1 MEEKRILIISGE
13 TSGDI
18 HGAALI
24 EELKHL
30 IPSLKIFGMG
40 GPRMREAGL
49 EGYDAGDMAVVGVA
63 EVVGKLP
70 AILRRFRELK
80 DILNRERIDG
90 VVLIDYPDFNL
101 RFAKEAK
108 KRGIPVIYYISPQVW
123 AWRRGRVKKIARL
136 VDKMLVVFPF
146 EVPIYEEAGVD
157 VEFVGHPLMD
167 RVSCPLDKNE
177 AKAALGYD
185 RTEVIVT
192 LLPGSRKEEISRLL
206 SPMLEGAIEA
216 AEVSRWKVRILIPA
230 SENID
235 ETLLNTLLQGCP
247 EYVKTVEGQMY
258 TALRASDTA
267 VIASGTATLE
277 AAIIGTP
284 MLIVYKLSTLSYM
297 LAKLLVGLEYVGL
310 PNIVSETPIVPELI
324 QGSVTPAN
332 ITEELCWLIE
342 GGATTGEMLQGIA
355 RIRDGCLGKP
365 GASKRAA
372 EAVCRVLGASTGVKP
387 A

>member
-13 TSGDI
+13 ASGDI
-18 HGAALI
+18 HGASLI
-24 EELKHL
+24 EELKEL

-40 GPRMREAGL
+40 GPRMREAGQ
-49 EGYDAGDMAVVGVA
+49 EGFDVGDLAVVGVA

-70 AILRRFRELK
+70 AILRRFKELK
-80 DILNRERIDG
+80 EILDRERIDG
-90 VVLIDYPDFNL
+90 VILIDYPDFNL

-123 AWRRGRVKKIARL
+123 AWRKGRVKKIARL

-157 VEFVGHPLMD
+157 VEFVGHPLLD

-177 AKAALGYD
+177 AKAALGYE

-192 LLPGSRKEEISRLL
+192 LLPGSRKEEADRLL
-206 SPMLEGAIEA
+206 PPMLEGAIEA

-235 ETLLNTLLQGCP
+235 ETLLNSVLEGCP
-247 EYVKTVEGQMY
+247 EYVKTIEGQMY

-277 AAIIGTP
+277 AALIGTP
-284 MLIVYKLSTLSYM
+284 MLIVYKLSTLSFM

-310 PNIVSETPIVPELI
+310 PNIVAEEPIVPELI
-324 QGSVTPAN
+324 QGSVTPAK
-332 ITEELCWLIE
+332 ITEELMWLIE
-342 GGATTGEMLQGIA
+342 GGATTMEMMAGIERIGEV
-355 RIRDGCLGKP
+355 LGKP

-372 EAVCRVLGASTGVKP
+372 EAVYRVLEASTGVKP

>member
-13 TSGDI
+13 ASGDI
-18 HGAALI
+18 HGASLI
-24 EELKHL
+24 EELKEL

-40 GPRMREAGL
+40 GPRMREAGQ
-49 EGYDAGDMAVVGVA
+49 EGFDAGDMAVVGVA

-70 AILRRFRELK
+70 AILRRFKELK
-80 DILNRERIDG
+80 EILDRERIDG
-90 VVLIDYPDFNL
+90 VILIDYPDFNL
-101 RFAKEAK
+101 RFAREAK

-123 AWRRGRVKKIARL
+123 AWRKGRVKKIARL

-157 VEFVGHPLMD
+157 VEFVGHPLLD

-177 AKAALGYD
+177 AKAALGYE

-192 LLPGSRKEEISRLL
+192 LLPGSRKEEAARLL
-206 SPMLEGAIEA
+206 PPMLEGAIEA
-216 AEVSRWKVRILIPA
+216 AEASRWKVRILIPA
-230 SENID
+230 TENID
-235 ETLLNTLLQGCP
+235 ETLLSSVLEGCP

-277 AAIIGTP
+277 AALIGIP
-284 MLIVYKLSTLSYM
+284 MLIVYKLSTLSFM

-310 PNIVSETPIVPELI
+310 PNIVSEKPIVPELI

-332 ITEELCWLIE
+332 ITVELLWLIE
-342 GGATTGEMLQGIA
+342 GGATTMEMMEGIE
-355 RIRDGCLGKP
+355 RIGDVLGKP
-365 GASKRAA
+365 GASKLAA
-372 EAVCRVLGASTGVKP
+372 EVVYRVLEASTGVKP

>member
-1 MEEKRILIISGE
+1 MNGRETYTHHKRGGV
-13 TSGDI
+13 GDI
-18 HGAALI
+18 HGASLI
-24 EELKHL
+24 EELKEL

-40 GPRMREAGL
+40 GPRMREAGQ
-49 EGYDAGDMAVVGVA
+49 EGFDVGDLAVVGVA

-70 AILRRFRELK
+70 AILRRFKELK
-80 DILNRERIDG
+80 EILDRERIDG
-90 VVLIDYPDFNL
+90 VILIDYPDFNL

-123 AWRRGRVKKIARL
+123 AWRKGRVKKIARL

-157 VEFVGHPLMD
+157 VEFVGHPLLD

-177 AKAALGYD
+177 AKAALGYE

-192 LLPGSRKEEISRLL
+192 LLPGSRKEEADRLL
-206 SPMLEGAIEA
+206 PPMLEGAIEA

-235 ETLLNTLLQGCP
+235 ETLLNSVLEGCP
-247 EYVKTVEGQMY
+247 EYVKTIEGQMY

-277 AAIIGTP
+277 AALIGTP
-284 MLIVYKLSTLSYM
+284 MLIVYKLSTLSFM

-310 PNIVSETPIVPELI
+310 PNIVAEEPIVPELI
-324 QGSVTPAN
+324 QGSVTPAK
-332 ITEELCWLIE
+332 ITEELMWLIE
-342 GGATTGEMLQGIA
+342 GGATTMEMMAGIERIGEV
-355 RIRDGCLGKP
+355 LGKP

-372 EAVCRVLGASTGVKP
+372 EAVYRVLEASTGVKP

>member
-13 TSGDI
+13 ASGDI

-24 EELKHL
+24 EELKGL

-40 GPRMREAGL
+40 GPRMREAGQ
-49 EGYDAGDMAVVGVA
+49 EGFDAGDMAVVGVA

-70 AILRRFRELK
+70 AILRRFKELK
-80 DILNRERIDG
+80 SILDREKIDG

-108 KRGIPVIYYISPQVW
+108 KRDIPVIYYISPQVW

-146 EVPIYEEAGVD
+146 EVPIYEEVGVD

-177 AKAALGYD
+177 AKAALGYH
-185 RTEVIVT
+185 RTEVVVT

-206 SPMLEGAIEA
+206 PPMLEGAIEA
-216 AEVSRWKVRILIPA
+216 AEASRWKVRIIIPA
-230 SENID
+230 AENID

-247 EYVKTVEGQMY
+247 EYVKTVKGQMY

-267 VIASGTATLE
+267 AIASGTATLE
-277 AAIIGTP
+277 SAIIGTP
-284 MLIVYKLSTLSYM
+284 MLILYKLSTFSYM

-342 GGATTGEMLQGIA
+342 GGATTMEMMAGIEK
-355 RIRDGCLGKP
+355 IRDGSLGKP

-372 EAVCRVLGASTGVKP
+372 EAVFRVLEPTTGVKP

>member
-13 TSGDI
+13 ASGDI
-18 HGAALI
+18 HGASLI
-24 EELKHL
+24 EELKEL

-40 GPRMREAGL
+40 GPRMREAGQ
-49 EGYDAGDMAVVGVA
+49 EGFDVGDLAVVGVA

-70 AILRRFRELK
+70 AILRRFKELK
-80 DILNRERIDG
+80 EILDRERIDG
-90 VVLIDYPDFNL
+90 VILIDYPDFNL

-123 AWRRGRVKKIARL
+123 AWRKGRVKKIARL

-157 VEFVGHPLMD
+157 VEFVGHPLLD

-177 AKAALGYD
+177 AKAALGYE

-192 LLPGSRKEEISRLL
+192 LLPGSRKEEASRLL
-206 SPMLEGAIEA
+206 PPMLEGAIEA
-216 AEVSRWKVRILIPA
+216 SEASSFKVRILIPA
-230 SENID
+230 TENID
-235 ETLLNTLLQGCP
+235 ETLLNSVLEGCP

-277 AAIIGTP
+277 AALIGIP
-284 MLIVYKLSTLSYM
+284 MLIVYKLSTLSFM

-310 PNIVSETPIVPELI
+310 PNIVSEKPIVPELI
-324 QGSVTPAN
+324 QGSVTPAK
-332 ITEELCWLIE
+332 ITEELMWLIE
-342 GGATTGEMLQGIA
+342 GGATTMEMMAGIERIGEV
-355 RIRDGCLGKP
+355 LGKP

-372 EAVCRVLGASTGVKP
+372 EAVYRVLEASTGVKP

>member
-13 TSGDI
+13 ASGDI

-24 EELKHL
+24 EELKEL

-40 GPRMREAGL
+40 GPRMREAGQ
-49 EGYDAGDMAVVGVA
+49 EGFDVGDLAVVGVA

-70 AILRRFRELK
+70 AILRRFKELK
-80 DILNRERIDG
+80 EILDRERIDG
-90 VVLIDYPDFNL
+90 VILIDYPDFNL

-123 AWRRGRVKKIARL
+123 AWRKGRVKKIARL

-157 VEFVGHPLMD
+157 VEFVGHPLLD

-177 AKAALGYD
+177 AKAALGYE

-192 LLPGSRKEEISRLL
+192 LLPGSRKEEADRLL
-206 SPMLEGAIEA
+206 PPMLEGAIEA

-235 ETLLNTLLQGCP
+235 ETLLNSVLEGCP
-247 EYVKTVEGQMY
+247 EYVKTIEGQMY

-277 AAIIGTP
+277 AALIGTP
-284 MLIVYKLSTLSYM
+284 MLIVYKLSTLSFM

-310 PNIVSETPIVPELI
+310 PNIVAEEPIVPELI
-324 QGSVTPAN
+324 QGSVTPAK
-332 ITEELCWLIE
+332 ITEELMWLIE
-342 GGATTGEMLQGIA
+342 GGATTMEMMAGIERIGEV
-355 RIRDGCLGKP
+355 LGKP

-372 EAVCRVLGASTGVKP
+372 EAVYRVLEASTGVKP